1 MALRVLQIILIVYAI
16 IIGVII
22 VKDFIKNREKDMPVK
37 MQIAHYVLG
46 FVVNFFD
53 ALGIGSFAPTC
64 AAYSAFKMVDDDR
77 KVPGTMNAGV
87 AIPVI
92 VEGLLFLST
101 VEVRLTTLVPMVICA
116 IIGSLIGTR
125 FQTKVSE
132 KAIQLILGIALLVA
146 AVLMLGS
153 KFGILP
159 GGGMAV
165 GLTGV
170 KLVIACVCNFI
181 LGFTLC
187 FGVGN
192 YAPCMCVVYF
202 LGMSPLVSFPIMMCS
217 GATVSPTTG
226 ILNIKA
232 GNVNRNAIMGMTV
245 GGIFGVLIAVY
256 IVKSMSIALLQ
267 WLVIVVVIYS
277 GITMIVRSR
286 KNQTAQHAN

>member
-1 MALRVLQIILIVYAI
+1 MALRIVQTVLIVYAVI
-16 IIGVII
+16 VGVII
-22 VKDFIKNREKDMPVK
+22 VKDFIKNREKDMSIRL
-37 MQIAHYVLG
+37 QIGHYVLG
-46 FVVNFFD
+46 FVVNFLD

-77 KVPGTMNAGV
+77 KVRGTMNAGV

-101 VEVRLTTLVPMVICA
+101 VEVRLTTLVPMVLCA
-116 IIGSLIGTR
+116 VVGSLVGTR

-132 KAIQLILGIALLVA
+132 KTIQFILGVALLIA
-146 AVLMLGS
+146 AILMLCS

-159 GGGMAV
+159 GGGMEV
-165 GLTGV
+165 GLEGT
-170 KLVIACVCNFI
+170 KLVIACICNFC
-181 LGFTLC
+181 LGFALC

-202 LGMSPLVSFPIMMCS
+202 LGMSPLVSYPIMMCS
-217 GATVSPTTG
+217 GACVSPTTG

-245 GGIFGVLIAVY
+245 GGIVGVVIAVY
-256 IVKSMSIALLQ
+256 LVKSMPISVLQ
-267 WLVIVVVIYS
+267 WLVIAIVVYS
-277 GITMIVRSR
+277 GVTMILRSK
-286 KNQTAQHAN
+286 KNQKTA